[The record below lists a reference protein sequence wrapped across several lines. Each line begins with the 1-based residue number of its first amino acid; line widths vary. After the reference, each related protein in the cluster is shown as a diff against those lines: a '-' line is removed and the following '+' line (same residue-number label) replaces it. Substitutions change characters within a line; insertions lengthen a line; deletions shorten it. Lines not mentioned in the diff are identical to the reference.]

1 MALFG
6 AFIVAI
12 AFEAVNGFHD
22 AANAVATVI
31 YTNSLRPRIA
41 VVLSGVF
48 NFLGVYIGG
57 MGVAFAIVH
66 LLPMDLLV
74 NVGSRA
80 GAAMIFSILVSAILW
95 NIATWYKGIPAS
107 SSHTHRGHSWGRARE
122 RFSSR

>member
-1 MALFG
+1 MEISDIFHLPIATLMALFG

-22 AANAVATVI
+22 AANAVATAI

-57 MGVAFAIVH
+57 MGVAFAIVPSFCRWTS
-66 LLPMDLLV
+66 L
-74 NVGSRA
+74 
-80 GAAMIFSILVSAILW
+80 
-95 NIATWYKGIPAS
+95 
-107 SSHTHRGHSWGRARE
+107 
-122 RFSSR
+122 